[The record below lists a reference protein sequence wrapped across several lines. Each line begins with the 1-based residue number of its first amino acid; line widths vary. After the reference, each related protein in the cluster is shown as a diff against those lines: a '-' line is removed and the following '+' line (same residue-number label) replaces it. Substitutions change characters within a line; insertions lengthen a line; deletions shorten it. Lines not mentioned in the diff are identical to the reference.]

1 MKVAVINKS
10 DATGGAAVV
19 SFRLMEALR
28 AEGVD
33 ARMIVTEKLTDSPYV
48 SVAAPSWRMKIPF
61 LKERLGIFLKNGFS
75 RDTLFK
81 IDTASDGLPL
91 HKNPIVRYADVIC
104 LNWVN
109 QGMLSLK
116 GLRRLLGLGKPVFWT
131 MHDMW
136 CITGICHHAGK
147 CLRYRGECGECP
159 LLGPK
164 SGPKDMSR
172 KTLLGKKR
180 SYSRG
185 RLEFVAVSNWLA
197 GLARKSTLLADL
209 PLHVIPNAFPF
220 PGGPDDACDMS
231 SACVRGND
239 RELRIMFGAA
249 RLDDPVKGL
258 PVLVEAT
265 RILADEHPEAAS
277 RLRLVTFGNMRD
289 PEALKGVAIAHTHL
303 GRLNGAD
310 AVRAAYE
317 SGDMVVSTSLYETLP
332 GTLVE
337 GLAYGCVPVSFNR
350 GGQSD
355 IVDHLSTGY
364 IAEWNDSLHTAAE
377 NIVKGILWAA
387 DAVKGDPALLPR
399 MYNSAWSRFNSG
411 AVARRYIDLFK
422 KALEA

>member
-1 MKVAVINKS
+1 MKVAIINKS
-10 DATGGAAVV
+10 DSTGGAAVV

-33 ARMIVTEKLTDSPYV
+33 ARMVVTEKLTDSPCV

-61 LKERLGIFLKNGFS
+61 LTERLSIFLKNGFS

-81 IDTASDGLPL
+81 IDTASAGLPL
-91 HKNPIVRYADVIC
+91 HRNPVVRDADVIC

-109 QGMLSLK
+109 QGMLSLR
-116 GLRRLLGLGKPVFWT
+116 GLRKLLEMGKPVFWT

-136 CITGICHHAGK
+136 CFTGICHHAGT
-147 CLRYRGECGECP
+147 CLRYRLECGECP

-164 SGPKDMSR
+164 AGPSDMSR
-172 KTLLGKKR
+172 KTLLGKKM
-180 SYSRG
+180 SYAYG

-197 GLARKSTLLADL
+197 GLAKKSTLLADL

-220 PGGPDDACDMS
+220 PCGPDDACDMS
-231 SACVRGND
+231 TACAREGK
-239 RELRIMFGAA
+239 RELRLMFGAA

-258 PVLVEAT
+258 PILMEAT
-265 RILADEHPEAAS
+265 RILAGEYPDAAS
-277 RLRLVTFGNMRD
+277 HQRLVTFGNLRD
-289 PEALKGVAIAHTHL
+289 PDALKGVAIPHTHL
-303 GRLNGAD
+303 GRLNGPE

-317 SGDMVVSTSLYETLP
+317 SGDIVVSTSLYETLP

-337 GLAYGCVPVSFNR
+337 GLAYGCVPVCFNR

-364 IAEWNDSLHTAAE
+364 IAEWNDSLHIAAE

-387 DAVKGDPALLPR
+387 DAVQGDPSLRQR

-411 AVARRYIDLFK
+411 AVACRYIDLFK
-422 KALEA
+422 KALQA

>member
-1 MKVAVINKS
+1 MKVAIINKS
-10 DATGGAAVV
+10 DSTGGAAVV

-28 AEGVD
+28 TEGVD

-91 HKNPIVRYADVIC
+91 HRNPVVREADVIC

-109 QGMLSLK
+109 QGMLSLS
-116 GLRRLLGLGKPVFWT
+116 GLRRLLALGKPVFWT

-136 CITGICHHAGK
+136 CFTGICHHAGA
-147 CLRYRGECGECP
+147 CLRYREECGDCP
-159 LLGPK
+159 LLGSK

-180 SYSRG
+180 SYSPG

-197 GLARKSTLLADL
+197 ALARKSTLLAGL

-220 PGGPDDACDMS
+220 PSGPDTSCDMS
-231 SACVRGND
+231 SECVRGSG
-239 RELRIMFGAA
+239 RELRLMFGAA

-265 RILADEHPEAAS
+265 RILADEYPEAAS
-277 RLRLVTFGNMRD
+277 RLRLVTFGNLRD
-289 PEALKGVAIAHTHL
+289 PEALGGVAIAHTHL

-317 SGDMVVSTSLYETLP
+317 SGDIVLSTSLYETLP

-364 IAEWNDSLHTAAE
+364 IAEWNDSLHIAAE

-387 DAVKGDPALLPR
+387 DAVEGDPSLRSR

-422 KALEA
+422 KALQA